1 MMKYARVSV
10 ILIAAVGEVPRV
22 ISRFS
27 MIYGEPDEP
36 SPDQPSAEAVSLKLA
51 SPLMTKG
58 SCGTAAI
65 CDTTSY
71 SEINDIAFGIMVNIS
86 RTINDTAVHW
96 TPFFLCITISL

>member
-1 MMKYARVSV
+1 M
-10 ILIAAVGEVPRV
+10 LIAAVGEGPRV

-65 CDTTSY
+65 CDTTPN
-71 SEINDIAFGIMVNIS
+71 SEIYDSAFGIMVNIN
-86 RTINDTAVHW
+86 RMTMNDIATQRI
-96 TPFFLCITISL
+96 PSFLDITISL